1 MVVNGA
7 RPLRVL
13 MVMHLRAMMELGG
26 ARVQLELAEVLR
38 ERGCDVRI
46 LDRPEIL
53 GPRLGRRFRGS
64 QAAFTTAA
72 VRAVRAIAHEYD
84 VIDAHQG
91 NLPVTK
97 ARLGFDGLIVAR
109 SVGLAPFYADFER
122 AAHRRWPASRK
133 GSLATRPLHAWRGW
147 RFQRAVATTFRLSDL
162 IIVPNSDERAYLAQ
176 RRGLGEKIE
185 VLPLGI
191 SQRELQ
197 ELGAENQRP
206 PEGHRVAFIGD
217 WNARK
222 GSHDWREI
230 AARVLAAVPDASFSF
245 LGTSARADEVR
256 DAVGLAD
263 GVVDVVPSYRP
274 EELGRLIEGVRVGA
288 LPSYVEGMGI
298 GVLEK
303 MAAGIPSVCY
313 DVPGPRDTVGRVDR
327 RLLVPAGDTEGFAQ
341 RLVELLRLDEGA
353 YVRLSERCRA
363 VAEQFSWRLIGER
376 TLRAY
381 HERLAALAETG
392 DR

>member
-1 MVVNGA
+1 MVRDGA

-38 ERGCDVRI
+38 EHGCHVRV

-53 GPRLGRRFRGS
+53 GARLGRRFRGS
-64 QAAFTTAA
+64 QAAFTGAA

-84 VIDAHQG
+84 VVDAHQG
-91 NLPVTK
+91 NLPVAK
-97 ARLGFDGLIVAR
+97 GRLGFDGLLVAR

-122 AAHRRWPASRK
+122 AAYRRWPAARK
-133 GSLATRPLHAWRGW
+133 GPVATRPLHAWRGW
-147 RFQRAVATTFRLSDL
+147 RFQRAVAKTFRLSDL
-162 IIVPNSDERAYLAQ
+162 IIVPNSDERSYLAQ
-176 RRGLGEKIE
+176 RHGLGEKIE

-191 SQRELQ
+191 SQRELL
-197 ELGAENQRP
+197 ELGAGNQRLP
-206 PEGHRVAFIGD
+206 GGHRVAFIGD

-222 GSHDWREI
+222 GSYDWRDI
-230 AARVLAAVPDASFSF
+230 AARVLAAVPEASFSF
-245 LGTSARADEVR
+245 LGTSAGAEEVR

-263 GVVDVVPSYRP
+263 GVVEVVPSYP
-274 EELGRLIEGVRVGA
+274 SEELGALIEGVRVGA

-298 GVLEK
+298 GVVEK

-313 DVPGPRDTVGRVDR
+313 DVPGPRETVGLVDR
-327 RLLVPAGDTEGFAQ
+327 RLLVPAGDTETFAE
-341 RLVELLRLDEGA
+341 RLVELLRMDEAA
-353 YVRLSERCRA
+353 YRRLSERCRSA
-363 VAEQFSWRLIGER
+363 AERFSWRLIGER

-381 HERLAALAETG
+381 QERLAALRKKE
-392 DR
+392 

>member
-1 MVVNGA
+1 MVSNGV

-38 ERGCDVRI
+38 EHGCDVRV
-46 LDRPEIL
+46 LDRPAIL

-64 QAAFTTAA
+64 QTAFTTAA
-72 VRAVRAIAHEYD
+72 VRAVREIAHEYD
-84 VIDAHQG
+84 VVDAHQG
-91 NLPVTK
+91 NLPVAK
-97 ARLGFDGLIVAR
+97 SRLRFDGLLVAR

-122 AAHRRWPASRK
+122 IAHRRWPAARQ
-133 GSLATRPLHAWRGW
+133 GPLVTRPLHAWRGW
-147 RFQRAVATTFRLSDL
+147 RFKRAVAKSFNASDL
-162 IIVPNSDERAYLAQ
+162 IIVPNTDERGYLA
-176 RRGLGEKIE
+176 RRRDLAEKIE

-197 ELGAENQRP
+197 ELRTGNQRSP
-206 PEGHRVAFIGD
+206 RGHRVAFIGD

-222 GSHDWREI
+222 GSYDWHDI

-245 LGTSARADEVR
+245 LGTSAGAEEVR
-256 DAVGLAD
+256 AAVGLAD
-263 GVVDVVPSYRP
+263 GVVEVVPSYRA

-298 GVLEK
+298 GVVEK

-327 RLLVPAGDTEGFAQ
+327 RLLVPAGDTETFAQ
-341 RLVELLRLDEGA
+341 RLVELLRLDDAA
-353 YVRLSERCRA
+353 YGRLSERCRA
-363 VAEQFSWRLIGER
+363 AAEEFSWRLIGER
-376 TLRAY
+376 TLHAY
-381 HERLAALAETG
+381 DERLGAM
-392 DR
+392 RRNR